1 MIKKNI
7 ISLLIVN
14 SYLFCQTLFFSEY
27 AEGSSNNK
35 YLEIYNGGDEAVE
48 LSEYSLSSCSNGC
61 DEVGAWDYADNVTFE
76 GPLQLNPG
84 DVYVVCHGSSSEEI
98 MAECDH
104 TFTYL
109 SNGDDVFALTQM
121 GTGLVLDV
129 VGVVG
134 EDPGSGWDVAGISN
148 ATKDHTLVRKASVE
162 SGNPL
167 WLDNPDTGE
176 QGSAGD
182 DADDS
187 EWIVLDQNDWTFL
200 GFHDMDGS
208 GGGDECGLSGDL
220 NADDIVNVLDVVTLV
235 NGIVGGT
242 EIACGDLNGDGIQN
256 VLDIVL
262 MVGIITNDRAVDAKS
277 ATLNTENLSVSI
289 TADGYIGGVQMTLT
303 HGDNFTIELTDD
315 CFASN
320 YMNHGN
326 YTTLVV
332 VEPHSE
338 LLFTAND
345 KFEIKDLIVA
355 NSENEINVSMINDF
369 SLSAAYPNPFNPSTS
384 FDVNIPEAG
393 YLSVKVYD
401 LSGRLVDTIASGI
414 YNQSN
419 YTFTWNAAGMPS
431 GMYVINAEYNN
442 TSISHNISLIK

>member
-1 MIKKNI
+1 M
-7 ISLLIVN
+7 
-14 SYLFCQTLFFSEY
+14 
-27 AEGSSNNK
+27 
-35 YLEIYNGGDEAVE
+35 
-48 LSEYSLSSCSNGC
+48 
-61 DEVGAWDYADNVTFE
+61 
-76 GPLQLNPG
+76 
-84 DVYVVCHGSSSEEI
+84 
-98 MAECDH
+98 
-104 TFTYL
+104 
-109 SNGDDVFALTQM
+109 
-121 GTGLVLDV
+121 
-129 VGVVG
+129 
-134 EDPGSGWDVAGISN
+134 
-148 ATKDHTLVRKASVE
+148 
-162 SGNPL
+162 
-167 WLDNPDTGE
+167 
-176 QGSAGD
+176 
-182 DADDS
+182 
-187 EWIVLDQNDWTFL
+187 
-200 GFHDMDGS
+200 
-208 GGGDECGLSGDL
+208 
-220 NADDIVNVLDVVTLV
+220 TLV

-345 KFEIKDLIVA
+345 QFEIKDLIVA

-419 YTFTWNAAGMPS
+419 YTFTWNASGMPS